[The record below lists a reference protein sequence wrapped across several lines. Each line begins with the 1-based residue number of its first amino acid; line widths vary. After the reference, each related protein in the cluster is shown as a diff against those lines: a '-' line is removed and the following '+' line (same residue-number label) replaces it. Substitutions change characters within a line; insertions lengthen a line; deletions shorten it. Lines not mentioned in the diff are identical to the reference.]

1 MGMLL
6 RQRAI
11 HALLTAIL
19 FITGM
24 AATAV
29 AQNNDEKIN
38 DKLYPLYT
46 KAFNLRK
53 SAECLPLA
61 DSLLRAATAIGDR
74 HGEIAALSV
83 KLRHEYFKP
92 NNLAGLERSMKPL
105 MKKAME
111 YGMTAEFYKP
121 ITLKVAY
128 YAKTNRY
135 IEALLYLNEEIG
147 NAKKKKDT
155 EGEMELLRMKGIVLQ
170 YRMDLMQAVD
180 CFLETIERYKATG
193 FTSNIFREYLSVCDC
208 YRMMGDD
215 EMVVSYAKQALHHCS
230 TDTERGYSYIYLAY
244 GYFML
249 GKDKEFAEA
258 YRLAEQNR
266 GQTDNTF
273 RVMNKTLEACKA
285 IHDGDEKRINA
296 SIGEVEKVS
305 QNEANRLRIAYCKR
319 KGDYMTAVEHMRD
332 IIKLRNEDREDIM
345 QYDKKSEES
354 IFSDQK
360 LKAER
365 QRILNHNTSLK
376 LGNAQMELRN
386 TSLEL
391 GRQRTLMILTKT
403 LADKN
408 ELAYNNRQLTA
419 RQLEDAI
426 KAQQIKKEAKN
437 HEIRMRNIMQTTH
450 IIFGILVVLTALAY
464 NFRKKWVAKKLGA
477 ANERLSHTIEDLNKA
492 KNKAQESDR
501 MKTMFLQNMSHE
513 IRTPLNAIVGFAN
526 VLTFMGNDYGKEE
539 KKTMAKYIKDN
550 SELLITLVNDI
561 LYLANINSGTMSLK
575 MTTMAVNETCR
586 QTMETVRHRLA
597 KGVEMKFETAV
608 DDTFTVITDKQR
620 VSQVIINML
629 TNAEKNTAEGSI
641 TLGCSF
647 DKGSDMLT
655 FTVTDTGVGV
665 SKDRHAEIFTRYK
678 KLDNMKPG
686 SGLGLDIC
694 RTIARKL
701 GGNIDIDPDYTGG
714 ARFWFTI
721 PSNK

>member
-1 MGMLL
+1 MLL
-6 RQRAI
+6 RERTIQTFLTVI
-11 HALLTAIL
+11 LLIMGMATTAI
-19 FITGM
+19 
-24 AATAV
+24 

-53 SAECLPLA
+53 SADCLPLA
-61 DSLLRAATAIGDR
+61 DSLLRAATAIDDR
-74 HGEIAALSV
+74 HGVIAALSI
-83 KLRHEYFKP
+83 KMRHEYFKL
-92 NNLAGLERSMKPL
+92 NNLARLEQSMKPL
-105 MKKAME
+105 IKKAKE
-111 YGMTAEFYKP
+111 YGMTSEYYKP

-135 IEALLYLNEEIG
+135 IEALLYLNEEIS

-180 CFLETIERYKATG
+180 CFLETIDRYKATG
-193 FTSNIFREYLSVCDC
+193 FTKNIFREYLSVCDC

-215 EMVVSYAKQALHHCS
+215 DMVVSYAKQALRNCS
-230 TDTERGYSYIYLAY
+230 TDTERGYCYIYLTY

-249 GKDKEFAEA
+249 GKDKEFAET
-258 YRLAEQNR
+258 YRLAEQYR
-266 GQTDNTF
+266 GKTDNTF

-285 IHDGDEKRINA
+285 IHDGNETRIDET
-296 SIGEVEKVS
+296 IGEVEKVS
-305 QNEANRLRIAYCKR
+305 PNEANRLRIAHCSR
-319 KGDYMTAVEHMRD
+319 KGDYMAAVEHMKN
-332 IIKLRNEDREDIM
+332 IIKLRNEDREDVM

-354 IFSDQK
+354 IFSNQK

-365 QRILNHNTSLK
+365 QRILSHNTALK

-391 GRQRTLMILTKT
+391 GRQRALVILTKT

-408 ELAYNNRQLTA
+408 ELTYSNKQLTT

-426 KAQQIKKEAKN
+426 KAQQIKKEAKA
-437 HEIRMRNIMQTTH
+437 HEIKTRNLIQTTL

-464 NFRKKWVAKKLGA
+464 NFRKEWVAKKLSA
-477 ANERLSHTIEDLNKA
+477 ANEQLSHTIEDLNNA
-492 KNKAQESDR
+492 KEKTQESDR

-526 VLTFMGNDYGKEE
+526 VLTFMGNDYNRDE

-550 SELLITLVNDI
+550 SDLLITLVNDI
-561 LYLANINSGTMSLK
+561 LYLANINSGTISLK

-597 KGVEMKFETAV
+597 KGVEIKFETEI
-608 DDTFTVITDKQR
+608 DDAFTIITDKQR
-620 VSQVIINML
+620 VCQVIINML
-629 TNAEKNTAEGSI
+629 TNAEKNTNEGSI

-647 DKGSDMLT
+647 DKDSDMLT

-665 SKDRHAEIFTRYK
+665 SKDLHAEIFTRYK

-701 GGNIDIDPDYTGG
+701 GGNIDIDSDYTGG